1 VSLRS
6 LNEIVKR
13 TAEVNLTYYKGF
25 LQLAT
30 EYVRGLGSVVGTLR
44 SEVPFAP
51 RTTSSTT
58 AASGPAAAPPK
69 NPVPSPAR
77 QGEAQ
82 LVLEGEPGG
91 VAHGA
96 FKLTNTL
103 GKPVTAVVSATPVVD
118 RSGASVNVPIA
129 VTPAQLRLDPGES
142 RAVVVAAELPTA
154 MAMEE
159 QFSSVLEVPGLSAQG
174 ISVVIR
180 RKMVTNA
187 QACPPGPTIQ
197 DTPAQDLSLAQQQKK
212 SRGKRKPG
220 LTSSKKPRTAKR

>member
-1 VSLRS
+1 MSLRS

-30 EYVRGLGSVVGTLR
+30 EYVRGLGSVVGALR
-44 SEVPFAP
+44 SEVPFAAHK
-51 RTTSSTT
+51 TASTT
-58 AASGPAAAPPK
+58 AASRPAAATPT
-69 NPVPSPAR
+69 NPAPAQAC

-118 RSGASVNVPIA
+118 RSGASVKVPIA

-142 RAVVVAAELPTA
+142 RAVAVAAELPAT
-154 MAMEE
+154 MAMEDK
-159 QFSSVLEVPGLSAQG
+159 FSAMLEVPGLSAEG
-174 ISVVIR
+174 IGVVIR
-180 RKMVTNA
+180 RKIVTKA
-187 QACPPGPTIQ
+187 QACPAGTALQDNPSQAPSVPQPGK
-197 DTPAQDLSLAQQQKK
+197 ARA
-212 SRGKRKPG
+212 KRKPG
-220 LTSSKKPRTAKR
+220 SASPRKPRTTKR